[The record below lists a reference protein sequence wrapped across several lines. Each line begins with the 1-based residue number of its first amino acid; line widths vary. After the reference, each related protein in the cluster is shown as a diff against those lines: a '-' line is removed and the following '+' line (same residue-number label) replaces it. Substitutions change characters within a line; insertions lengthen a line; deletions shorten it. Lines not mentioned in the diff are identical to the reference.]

1 MNLGFNSE
9 REDTTYFLF
18 GQWILHESV
27 RVKGQA
33 GAGRKFVWCGSG
45 VRLARVGGQ
54 AGARQRLVWRQTKVR
69 LAPDGSEFG
78 SSLI

>member
-1 MNLGFNSE
+1 MHLGFNSG
-9 REDTTYFLF
+9 REDTTYFSF
-18 GQWILHESV
+18 SQWILHEST
-27 RVKGQA
+27 RSGSSS
-33 GAGRKFVWCGSG
+33 GAGQRSGWRGSG